1 MTEQEHKDTVNA
13 ALAALNNAIAAA
25 RTDEVTVNLWVTG
38 TGPTNVGPSEFA
50 LDFGG
55 A

>member
-1 MTEQEHKDTVNA
+1 MTEQEHQDAITA
-13 ALAALNNAIAAA
+13 ALAALNGAIAAA
-25 RTDEVTVNLWVTG
+25 RADEVTVNLWVTG
-38 TGPTNVGPSEFA
+38 TGPTNTGPSEFA